1 MQILGG
7 YLFSLDAIA
16 SWARTQGIPLPTGDG
31 YLSKASYSDV
41 ISEWIV
47 KKNKEIPVIS
57 TVYPRLRYQTTEE
70 ADANF
75 RVFFVIMAQDQPR
88 ATRRRYNVIKFDDTH
103 QGIQKNVEWLQ
114 SVGLPL
120 KTTTVGEANKWA
132 EEGAW
137 YSVPNNDLLR
147 FPTERTGPQTQQKLD
162 LWDAFTGIDVKK
174 D

>member
-7 YLFSLDAIA
+7 YLFSLDVIA
-16 SWARTQGIPLPTGDG
+16 SWAKTQGIPLPEGDSAF
-31 YLSKASYSDV
+31 SKADYSNV

-47 KKNKEIPVIS
+47 EKNREIPVIS

-75 RVFFVIMAQDQPR
+75 RVFFVIMAQDQPA
-88 ATRRRYNVIKFDDTH
+88 ATRRRYNVIKFDDTN
-103 QGIQKNVEWLQ
+103 QGIQQDVEWLQ

-120 KTTTVGEANKWA
+120 QTTTVGEANKWA

-147 FPTERTGPQTQQKLD
+147 FPTERTGPLSQRMLD
-162 LWDAFTGIDVKK
+162 LWDAFCFGE
-174 D
+174 